1 MLPKNCDAD
10 WLLTIA
16 GPELFDGARKKGT
29 ESVPGGMESA
39 WSWQEAWQGVALFSG
54 MRSRKKDKHKRPHPD
69 PLLEE
74 RRWGQLLRPAATLS
88 GRGNVI
94 CAIVLSC

>member
-1 MLPKNCDAD
+1 MSSVLHSFLLFKILPKNCDAD

-54 MRSRKKDKHKRPHPD
+54 MSSRKKDKHKRPHPD

-74 RRWGQLLRPAATLS
+74 REMTPSACGYPF
-88 GRGNVI
+88 
-94 CAIVLSC
+94 